1 MYEALIDYFLNKPT
15 RLASLG
21 RALFGS
27 FSTLIIVGLYGR
39 LATAGVSM
47 ILGLDNSKVAYR
59 TLGDVYPSLPTW
71 FVPETAFGF
80 TLCTLV
86 TVIGVY
92 VSFAGRKLERF
103 LHG

>member
-21 RALFGS
+21 LALFGA

-39 LATAGVSM
+39 LATVGVSM
-47 ILGLDNSKVAYR
+47 MLGLGISKVADR
-59 TLGDVYPSLPTW
+59 ALADVYPSFPTW

-80 TLCTLV
+80 TFCTV
-86 TVIGVY
+86 VAVVGVY
-92 VSFAGRKLERF
+92 MNFAGRKLERF